1 MSDCDAQRLLST
13 IKTTNHGS
21 IGFHMIYFSP
31 AMDFDSTK
39 PSAYNGRLLTPLIAQ
54 LLSIKAPVQRNTAL
68 LTQDRRTTALST
80 FLGTFSS
87 PYLTKF
93 RVDYVSWMP
102 LDPSFG
108 FIFQS
113 SLALEVFHTESLH
126 LLSISLGVSQFTV
139 GVSLSEYHSRSISLG
154 VSHWRIYELRWILL
168 QSQRTN
174 IRLCLT

>member
-113 SLALEVFHTESLH
+113 SLALEKFLNTASLH
-126 LLSISLGVSQFTV
+126 LWSISLGVSQIHSRSFTV
-139 GVSLSEYHSRSISLG
+139 GVYRSEYLAGESMSCVGFYPIP
-154 VSHWRIYELRWILL
+154 
-168 QSQRTN
+168 TD
-174 IRLCLT
+174 LCLGSAWP